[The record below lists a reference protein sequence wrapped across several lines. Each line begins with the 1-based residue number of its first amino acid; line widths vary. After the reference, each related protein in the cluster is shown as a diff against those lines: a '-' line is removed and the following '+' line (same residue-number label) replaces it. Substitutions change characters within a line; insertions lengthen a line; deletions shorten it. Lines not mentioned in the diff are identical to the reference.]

1 MYFVLIVFFNRYF
14 CSMENTRL
22 DRVSKLLQK
31 DLGEIIQIDLK
42 HVTKGAMVTVT
53 KVKVSPDLSL
63 AKVYLSLFASP
74 DKEVLMADIKRH
86 SSEIRGKLGSRIRHQ
101 LRVVPSLQFYDDD
114 SLDYIENIENLL
126 NE

>member
-1 MYFVLIVFFNRYF
+1 MYFVLDVFFNRYF
-14 CSMENTRL
+14 CKMENTRL

-42 HVTKGAMVTVT
+42 RVTKGAMVTVT

-63 AKVYLSLFASP
+63 AKVYLSLFATP

-86 SSEIRGKLGSRIRHQ
+86 SSEIRGKLGSRIRNQ
-101 LRVVPSLQFYDDD
+101 LRVVPNLQFYDDD

>member
-1 MYFVLIVFFNRYF
+1 
-14 CSMENTRL
+14 MENTRL

-63 AKVYLSLFASP
+63 AKVYLSLFATP
-74 DKEVLMADIKRH
+74 DKKALMSDIKRH
-86 SSEIRGKLGSRIRHQ
+86 SSEIRGKLGSRIRNQ
-101 LRVVPSLQFYDDD
+101 LRVVPNLQFYDDD

>member
-1 MYFVLIVFFNRYF
+1 MLFRSFFNRYF
-14 CSMENTRL
+14 CKMENTRL

-63 AKVYLSLFASP
+63 AKVYLSLFATP

-86 SSEIRGKLGSRIRHQ
+86 SSEIRGKLGSRIRNQ
-101 LRVVPSLQFYDDD
+101 LRVVPNLQFYDDD

>member
-1 MYFVLIVFFNRYF
+1 MYFVLNVFFNRYF
-14 CSMENTRL
+14 CKMENTRL

-63 AKVYLSLFASP
+63 AKVYLSLFATP

-86 SSEIRGKLGSRIRHQ
+86 SSEIRGKLGSRIRNQ
-101 LRVVPSLQFYDDD
+101 LRIVPNLQFYDDD